1 MERGGRRWGSDD
13 LVPVACR
20 NSCLTTKKAERNWS
34 RRPFLPYWASSKRLY
49 PNELGSQLRRVAH
62 ATAIPKSHVFQDCT
76 IFATLPAVPLL
87 PCRMNPTHPSRA
99 KAHAIDSIDST
110 RYHLTATI
118 LCCHPRLS
126 SVEGS
131 ALNRRCES
139 RRPPDRR
146 CRQVRTQSQFE
157 WVADSAIRLDGDW
170 TTCACGSVGCT
181 VCNPCRGGS
190 ESGCGRCKG

>member
-1 MERGGRRWGSDD
+1 MERGGRRRGSDD

-20 NSCLTTKKAERNWS
+20 NSCLTTKKGRAELVT
-34 RRPFLPYWASSKRLY
+34 PAFLAILGQQQEALSKRARLAA
-49 PNELGSQLRRVAH
+49 S
-62 ATAIPKSHVFQDCT
+62 
-76 IFATLPAVPLL
+76 
-87 PCRMNPTHPSRA
+87 PCRPRYCDSQKSCLSGLYHLC
-99 KAHAIDSIDST
+99 HAACCATTAVSDESDTTVKSEGACYRQHST

-131 ALNRRCES
+131 ALNRRSES

-157 WVADSAIRLDGDW
+157 WAADSATWLDGDW
-170 TTCACGSVGCT
+170 TACACGSVGCT